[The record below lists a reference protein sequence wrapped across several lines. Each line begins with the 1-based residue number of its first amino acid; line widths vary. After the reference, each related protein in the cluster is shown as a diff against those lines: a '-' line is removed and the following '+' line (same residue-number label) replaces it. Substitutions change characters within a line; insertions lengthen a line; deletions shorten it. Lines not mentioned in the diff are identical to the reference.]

1 MSRLIKVAKQAEQWL
16 QNIKCSNSE
25 LMNLRDIGLMF
36 CEMIFME
43 KNNKLNSLRS
53 TEISCDYP
61 EDFPLSLLQMKRN
74 DILLL
79 AMNMSLYKCES
90 ILFSKQEWAQIIGGV
105 SLSYARHGDVPVVA
119 ALVRI
124 AAILQLDSS
133 LLADSYSYLLDQQEP
148 DGTFGVFA
156 REWELCS
163 KSEEE
168 EHIKLRL
175 TVEVLWSLVEMSQMP
190 LGLNQ
195 QMRFIV

>member
-1 MSRLIKVAKQAEQWL
+1 M
-16 QNIKCSNSE
+16 
-25 LMNLRDIGLMF
+25 G
-36 CEMIFME
+36 
-43 KNNKLNSLRS
+43 
-53 TEISCDYP
+53 TDYWG
-61 EDFPLSLLQMKRN
+61 
-74 DILLL
+74 I
-79 AMNMSLYKCES
+79 
-90 ILFSKQEWAQIIGGV
+90 

-133 LLADSYSYLLDQQEP
+133 LLADSHSYLLDQQEP

-156 REWELCS
+156 REWGLCS

-190 LGLNQ
+190 LGLNE